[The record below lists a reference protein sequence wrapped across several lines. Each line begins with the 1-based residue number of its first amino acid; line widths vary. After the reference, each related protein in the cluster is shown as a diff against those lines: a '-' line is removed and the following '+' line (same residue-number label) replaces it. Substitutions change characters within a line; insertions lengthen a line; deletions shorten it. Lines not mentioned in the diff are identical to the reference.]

1 MADESRLGK
10 ALLKAGV
17 ITQPQL
23 DEALREHQREKI
35 SLIPLLIQKGWC
47 HERDIVHALSVTL
60 HIRTIDVKHV
70 LLSQKIVR
78 MVSKLLATTRH
89 VLPVLVQNNSLFLAM
104 ENPLD
109 REVIQDI
116 ESSTNMQVTPVL
128 ATSSELRE
136 AIRRHY
142 NMSEY
147 VGTMLERVEEV
158 EETKLAA
165 AAKPTTAAPIQ
176 TPNNESDAKQK
187 QSQIVRLWNMIFSE
201 GIKARASDIH
211 IEPSQQHVR
220 VRYRID
226 GMLTR
231 GINLPKEIYK
241 PLLSRIKVLSGMD
254 IMTRHS
260 SQDGH
265 IRVNYAN
272 RTVDLRVS
280 TVVTNQGEQIV
291 IRILDRTSRFY
302 NITRLGLSAEQLTLY
317 ETFIEQTQGLIL
329 ATGPTGSGKTT
340 TLYALLHEMKD
351 GARHI
356 VTIEDPIEYQ
366 LEGISQ
372 IQVTP
377 NTGMT
382 FASGLRSILRQDP
395 NVILVG
401 EIRDAETASVA
412 MQAAETGHLVLS
424 TLHTTDAVSSIY
436 RLATLG
442 IPVNVIASNLLA
454 VVGQRLVRRICP
466 RCIKEYTPTQHEI
479 ETLGLHGS
487 QADFVFYRGEGCKAC
502 KQSGYYGQIGVFEI
516 FIPTERLRKAI
527 IKGANKQQ
535 LQRLAVESGMKTLFE
550 TGIEKVMQGMTSVE
564 ELLRVTSP
572 KPKDA
577 KKAPAKQS
585 VVSKPADAV
594 PPADREAVPSKPKEI
609 APPSESAPTTLICPQ
624 CSATLQPNWLICP
637 MCGWLKKE
645 KPVESEIPDFAELE
659 EITETEIEPQP
670 QPATPSQVDIPKW
683 KERIVIAEDDPDASM
698 MIKFFLQRQGYH
710 VILAKDGEEALEKIR
725 EERPDVVILDINMP
739 KLDGFGVCKAMR
751 ASVETMF
758 TPVIMLTALSSIESK
773 IQGLSLGADDY
784 ITKPFHP
791 GELGARIEAIL
802 RRSYQHEV
810 IQK

>member
-17 ITQPQL
+17 ITPPQL
-23 DEALREHQREKI
+23 DEALRDQQREKI
-35 SLIPLLIQKGWC
+35 SLIPLLVQKGWC
-47 HERDIVHALSVTL
+47 RERDIVHALSVTL
-60 HIRTIDVKHV
+60 HIRTIDVKDA

-78 MVSKLLATTRH
+78 MVPKSLANSHH
-89 VLPVLVQNNSLFLAM
+89 VLPVLVQNNTLFVAM

-109 REVIQDI
+109 REVIHDI
-116 ESSTNMQVTPVL
+116 ESHTNMQVTPVL
-128 ATSSELRE
+128 ATSSDLHD

-142 NMSEY
+142 SMSEY
-147 VGTMLERVEEV
+147 VSTMLNHVEET
-158 EETKLAA
+158 EETKLAPSPKPP
-165 AAKPTTAAPIQ
+165 AAKPSQ
-176 TPNNESDAKQK
+176 TPKAESDAKQK

-211 IEPSQQHVR
+211 IEPGEQHVR

-291 IRILDRTSRFY
+291 VRILDRTSRFY

-442 IPVNVIASNLLA
+442 IPVDVIASNLLA
-454 VVGQRLVRRICP
+454 AVGQRLVRRICP
-466 RCIKEYTPTQHEI
+466 RCIKEYTPTQHEL

-487 QADFVFYRGEGCKAC
+487 QADFVFYHGEGCKAC
-502 KQSGYYGQIGVFEI
+502 KNTGYYGQIGVFEM
-516 FIPTERLRKAI
+516 FIPTERLRNAI
-527 IKGANKQQ
+527 AKGANKQQ

-572 KPKDA
+572 KPKEA
-577 KKAPAKQS
+577 KKAP
-585 VVSKPADAV
+585 SKPIKPKPAAIV
-594 PPADREAVPSKPKEI
+594 PPQAQEVAPPKPKEV
-609 APPSESAPTTLICPQ
+609 APEPAPTTLTCPQ
-624 CSATLQPNWLICP
+624 CHATLQPAWLICP
-637 MCGWLKKE
+637 MCGWLKRE
-645 KPVESEIPDFAELE
+645 KPAKPEVTDFAELE
-659 EITETEIEPQP
+659 EVTEVESQP
-670 QPATPSQVDIPKW
+670 QPVTSSQVDIPKW

-710 VILAKDGEEALEKIR
+710 VILANDGEEALEKIR

-751 ASVETMF
+751 AKVETMF

>member
-10 ALLKAGV
+10 ALLKAGI
-17 ITQPQL
+17 ITQSQL
-23 DEALREHQREKI
+23 DEALRDSQREKT
-35 SLIPLLIQKGWC
+35 SLIPLLIRKGWC
-47 HERDIVHALSVTL
+47 GERDIVQALSVTL
-60 HIRTIDVKHV
+60 RVRTIDVKSV

-78 MVSKLLATTRH
+78 MVSKLLATSRH
-89 VLPVLVQNNSLFLAM
+89 VLPVLVQNNTLFLAM

-116 ESSTNMQVTPVL
+116 ETSTNMQVTPVI
-128 ATSSELRE
+128 ATSSDLRE

-142 NMSEY
+142 NLNEY
-147 VGTMLERVEEV
+147 VGTMLERVEEG

-165 AAKPTTAAPIQ
+165 APTPAAASP
-176 TPNNESDAKQK
+176 TPNAESGVKEK
-187 QSQIVRLWNMIFSE
+187 HSQIVRLWNMIFSE

-211 IEPSQQHVR
+211 IEPSEQHVR

-241 PLLSRIKVLSGMD
+241 PLISRIKVLSGMD

-317 ETFIEQTQGLIL
+317 ETFIEQTQGVIL

-377 NTGMT
+377 QAGMT
-382 FASGLRSILRQDP
+382 FATGLRSILRQDP
-395 NVILVG
+395 NVILLG

-442 IPVNVIASNLLA
+442 IPMDVLAANLLVA
-454 VVGQRLVRRICP
+454 IGQRLVRRICP
-466 RCIKEYTPTQHEI
+466 RCIKEYAPTLHEL

-487 QADFVFYRGEGCKAC
+487 QADFQFYRGEGCKAC
-502 KQSGYYGQIGVFEI
+502 KDTGYYGQIGVFEM
-516 FIPTERLRKAI
+516 FIPTERLRRAI
-527 IKGANKQQ
+527 AKGANKQQ
-535 LQRLAVESGMKTLFE
+535 LQRLAVEGGMKTLFE

-572 KPKDA
+572 KPKEV
-577 KKAPAKQS
+577 KKAPMTPVA
-585 VVSKPADAV
+585 VPKPAVAPAPPKV
-594 PPADREAVPSKPKEI
+594 KAAAPPA
-609 APPSESAPTTLICPQ
+609 APNAEPTTSVCPQ
-624 CSATLQPNWLICP
+624 CSATLQPAWLICP
-637 MCGWLKKE
+637 MCGWMKKE
-645 KPVESEIPDFAELE
+645 KPVETEELPNLADLE
-659 EITETEIEPQP
+659 EIPASETPP
-670 QPATPSQVDIPKW
+670 QPAPPSQVDIPKW
-683 KERIVIAEDDPDASM
+683 KERIIVAEDDQDASM

-725 EERPDVVILDINMP
+725 AERPDVVILDINMP